1 MRRRAPEIF
10 LGLGFAGIM
19 TTLYLGLN
27 WAPSVSIDAFESP
40 AAQRIF
46 YWHVPSAWAAFIA
59 FGVLFFGSAL
69 WFFKRS
75 PLGWVTCGWNRGW
88 ACLRLDGRMVWVRLG
103 CC

>member
-1 MRRRAPEIF
+1 MRRRVPEIF

-59 FGVLFFGSAL
+59 LESYFSVPHYGFSNEV
-69 WFFKRS
+69 
-75 PLGWVTCGWNRGW
+75 PLVGGYMW
-88 ACLRLDGRMVWVRLG
+88 LEQRLG
-103 CC
+103 LLAA